1 MKQRI
6 SLPLPLV
13 FILTGAL
20 MLSLVFNYAQYD
32 LANNPP
38 KSPLMGTYQAGNAP
52 PQLFTWSLTIKAI
65 SADILSKMAFSK
77 RESILRTH
85 RNSIH

>member
-6 SLPLPLV
+6 SLPLPLA

-32 LANNPP
+32 LANNP
-38 KSPLMGTYQAGNAP
+38 LNH
-52 PQLFTWSLTIKAI
+52 
-65 SADILSKMAFSK
+65 LS
-77 RESILRTH
+77 
-85 RNSIH
+85 

>member
-6 SLPLPLV
+6 SLPLPLA
-13 FILTGAL
+13 FIITGAL

-32 LANNPP
+32 LANNPLNHLSWEAI
-38 KSPLMGTYQAGNAP
+38 KLAML
-52 PQLFTWSLTIKAI
+52 PQLFTWSLMIKAI